1 MINARNFCKVIV
13 IHPQFHISLY
23 YFIKTYHNYNHM
35 VGYYWFTTIDRIW
48 RFWMVLSLFFFF
60 LNTNAP
66 YMSMKRSNMSNKAQV
81 ATTVACTFR
90 GRLRSYS
97 SCSWSRT
104 SPFLHR
110 WLVSIRTA
118 RSRCA
123 TAPDVTRTARTRVPS
138 RARAKGGLKH
148 VCAHTSIWAEAKGIT
163 RVVGTSEL
171 CLKLGMV
178 YERGT
183 IAWAAVLP
191 SSTSG
196 KKGGSAITYP
206 RHLLALG
213 VAVELTQSVHR
224 CPFL

>member
-1 MINARNFCKVIV
+1 MNIWW
-13 IHPQFHISLY
+13 
-23 YFIKTYHNYNHM
+23 FIKQNHT
-35 VGYYWFTTIDRIW
+35 VVYYWFTNIDRIW
-48 RFWMVLSLFFFF
+48 RFWMVLPLLFFF

-66 YMSMKRSNMSNKAQV
+66 YMSMKRSNMSSKAQV

-123 TAPDVTRTARTRVPS
+123 ISARAWTRTARTRVPS

-171 CLKLGMV
+171 CWKLGMD

-196 KKGGSAITYP
+196 KKGGPAITYP